1 MQNYNSI
8 LISALVLGAY
18 FGSVMLVKLK
28 KVELRKQR
36 RFWNIV
42 LLISFL
48 ISGILGLILAI
59 LIDQKISISWYLS
72 MLRLH
77 VRLGIVMAIV
87 SIFHAWWHLKY
98 YFSLGKD

>member
-1 MQNYNSI
+1 MQNYNFI
-8 LISALVLGAY
+8 LISALVLTAY
-18 FGSVMLVKLK
+18 FGSVILVKLK
-28 KVELRKQR
+28 KIELRTQR
-36 RFWNIV
+36 RFWNMV

-48 ISGILGLILAI
+48 ISGILGLILAF
-59 LIDQKISISWYLS
+59 LIDQKLSIGWYLP

-98 YFSLGKD
+98 YFSLGKA

>member
-8 LISALVLGAY
+8 LISVLVLAAY

-48 ISGILGLILAI
+48 TSGILGLILAI